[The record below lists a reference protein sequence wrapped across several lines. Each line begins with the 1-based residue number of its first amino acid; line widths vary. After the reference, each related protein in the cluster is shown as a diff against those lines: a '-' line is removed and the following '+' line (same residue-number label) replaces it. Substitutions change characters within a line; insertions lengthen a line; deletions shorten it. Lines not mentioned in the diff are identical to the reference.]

1 MFFIFIKLNYKKAKK
16 KMNSSDLISTE
27 QGFEIEEF
35 SVQYKPLEHLL
46 NQNILDYESNFI
58 YLL

>member
-1 MFFIFIKLNYKKAKK
+1 MYRSNIIN
-16 KMNSSDLISTE
+16 TE
-27 QGFEIEEF
+27 QGFEIDEF

-46 NQNILDYESNFI
+46 NQNILDYVSNFI

>member
-1 MFFIFIKLNYKKAKK
+1 
-16 KMNSSDLISTE
+16 MNSSDQISTE

-35 SVQYKPLEHLL
+35 LVQYKPLEHLL

>member
-1 MFFIFIKLNYKKAKK
+1 
-16 KMNSSDLISTE
+16 MNSSDLISTE

-35 SVQYKPLEHLL
+35 SVQYNPLEHLL